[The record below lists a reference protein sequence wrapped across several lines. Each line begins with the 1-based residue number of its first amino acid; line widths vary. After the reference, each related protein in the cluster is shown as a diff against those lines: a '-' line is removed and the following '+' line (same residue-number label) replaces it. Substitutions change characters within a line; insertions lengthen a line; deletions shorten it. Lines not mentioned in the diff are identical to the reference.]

1 MAIVKL
7 VPQRVY
13 LTGCT
18 GEIGSRVTLAL
29 LDLGYEV
36 FGTRGSK
43 NCSINN
49 SRHTCKRIDL
59 LNSSEELGIKSIMP
73 DVLVHTAWI
82 TTPEEFWESDR
93 NAEWVEASKR
103 IVNEYVQSGGEYL
116 VVTGSCAE
124 YSWNTD
130 VPLAEN
136 SVELPS
142 SQYGSAKLE
151 LLNWIRSRDI
161 LFLWT
166 RTFFQFGMNETEGR
180 LIPSAIESLFRGEKF
195 IVRNGSDIRDFVFVE
210 DVSKILSILISQ
222 KISGVINIG
231 SGIET
236 RIEKITHM
244 ISDLI
249 GKEDLIH
256 YEKSETQKS
265 YVVSNPEKLQ
275 SIIGNYSWMPIK
287 SALFESIEARKG
299 YLGK

>member
-7 VPQRVY
+7 VPQRVF

-18 GEIGSRVTLAL
+18 GEIGSRVTLDL

-49 SRHTCKRIDL
+49 SLHTCKRIDL
-59 LNSSEELGIKSIMP
+59 LDSSEELGFKSIMP

-82 TTPEEFWESDR
+82 TTPGEFWESDR

-103 IVNEYVQSGGEYL
+103 LVNEYVQSGGQYL

-130 VPLAEN
+130 MPLTEN
-136 SVELPS
+136 SVELPA
-142 SQYGSAKLE
+142 SQYGRAKLE
-151 LLNWIRSRDI
+151 LLNWIRGRDI
-161 LFLWT
+161 PFLWT

-180 LIPSAIESLFRGEKF
+180 LVPSVIESLLGGKKF
-195 IVRNGSDIRDFVFVE
+195 IVRSGSDIRDFVFVE
-210 DVSKILSILISQ
+210 DVSKILTILISQ

-249 GKEDLIH
+249 GRADLIY
-256 YEKSETQKS
+256 YEKNETHKS
-265 YVVSNPEKLQ
+265 YVVSNSEKLQ
-275 SIIGNYSWMPIK
+275 SIIGNYPWMPIK
-287 SALFESIEARKG
+287 SAILKSIEARKG
-299 YLGK
+299 

>member
-1 MAIVKL
+1 MANAEL
-7 VPQRVY
+7 VPQRVF

-18 GEIGSRVTLAL
+18 GEIGSRLTLAL

-36 FGTRGSK
+36 FGTRGSR

-49 SRHTCKRIDL
+49 SLHTCKRMDL
-59 LNSSEELGIKSIMP
+59 LDSSEELGFKSIMP

-82 TTPEEFWESDR
+82 TTPQEFWESDR

-103 IVNEYVQSGGEYL
+103 IVDEYVQSGGEYL

-130 VPLAEN
+130 VPLTES

-142 SQYGSAKLE
+142 SQYGRAKLE
-151 LLNWIRSRDI
+151 LLNWIRGKDI
-161 LFLWT
+161 PFLWT

-180 LIPSAIESLFRGEKF
+180 LIPSAIESLLRGEKF
-195 IVRNGSDIRDFVFVE
+195 IVRSGSDIRDFVFVE

-249 GKEDLIH
+249 GRADLIH
-256 YEKSETQKS
+256 YQKNKNQKS
-265 YVVSNPEKLQ
+265 YVVSNSGKLH

-287 SALFESIEARKG
+287 SALLKSIEARKS
-299 YLGK
+299 

>member
-1 MAIVKL
+1 
-7 VPQRVY
+7 
-13 LTGCT
+13 
-18 GEIGSRVTLAL
+18 
-29 LDLGYEV
+29 
-36 FGTRGSK
+36 
-43 NCSINN
+43 
-49 SRHTCKRIDL
+49 
-59 LNSSEELGIKSIMP
+59 MP

-103 IVNEYVQSGGEYL
+103 LVNEYVQSGGQYL

-130 VPLAEN
+130 MPLTEN
-136 SVELPS
+136 SVELPA
-142 SQYGSAKLE
+142 SQYGRAKLE
-151 LLNWIRSRDI
+151 LLNWIRGRDI
-161 LFLWT
+161 PFLWT

-180 LIPSAIESLFRGEKF
+180 LVPSVIESLLGGEKF
-195 IVRNGSDIRDFVFVE
+195 IVRSGSDIRDFVFVE
-210 DVSKILSILISQ
+210 DVSKILTILISQ

-249 GKEDLIH
+249 GRADLIY

-265 YVVSNPEKLQ
+265 YVVSNSEKLQ
-275 SIIGNYSWMPIK
+275 SIIGNYTWMPIK
-287 SALFESIEARKG
+287 SALLKSIEARKG
-299 YLGK
+299 